1 MKIAYDNLLESATIT
16 STSENA
22 NYPVENLYHNWKRK
36 YFQAGDDVLSLTLT
50 LEWSIP
56 QTIEAIC
63 IAYHNLDGAT
73 ATFYDGSDV
82 VLDTWTISVDYDTDM
97 TYGSQTGV
105 YKIELALSAPV
116 TIYLGNLFVG
126 EVIQNPKSADQDI
139 PLYSSDVVSS
149 SSDRQIAGRKG
160 SVTRG
165 GSISIPLLT
174 SAERKEIE
182 SIFYD
187 RGKIEPFYLDLW
199 DLSHADFEPL
209 YCVFE
214 SDIQGSH
221 KEEGDTV
228 SFDIKE
234 VN

>member
-1 MKIAYDNLLESATIT
+1 MKIAYDNLLENATIT

-22 NYPVENLYHNWKRK
+22 NYPLENLYHNWKRK
-36 YFQAGDDVLSLTLT
+36 YFQAVDDVLSLTIT
-50 LEWSIP
+50 LEWTVP
-56 QTIEAIC
+56 QTIEAIG

-73 ATFYDGSDV
+73 ATFYDDV
-82 VLDTWTISVDYDTDM
+82 DAVLDTWTVSVDNDTDL

-105 YKIELALSAPV
+105 YKVELALSSPV

-126 EVIQNPKSADQDI
+126 EVISNSKSADQDI

-174 SAERKEIE
+174 SSQRKALEE
-182 SIFYD
+182 VFYD
-187 RGKIEPFYLDLW
+187 RGRIEPFYLDLW
-199 DLSHADFEPL
+199 DLSHSDFAPI

-214 SDIQGSH
+214 SDLTINH
-221 KEEGDTV
+221 EEAGDTV
-228 SFDIKE
+228 SFDIRE